1 MLVNSVH
8 ARLTRPS
15 TAFLF
20 ALSVAPT
27 CPIGMVTKAHMTS
40 ESQQLSDE
48 EMRRTWALV
57 DILTS
62 LSKKR
67 ATHPPPTAELI
78 RRKFEAL
85 SLPALDTLT
94 MLVDQTIAQQ
104 HCRLSQSQIS
114 GMARAVRSFPEETA
128 AEVAYA
134 HACGGKVVSDAT
146 VKAASVQAS
155 HVLRVGFEHLGVARD
170 RGMPLC
176 PIASDRHTH
185 ALDTLAKDRTNNKG
199 AALELLNVDDAV
211 IPEDG
216 GFVSSKGLLIGA
228 ACCIAMK
235 EWLDQPGDLCCGS
248 CYRVVMA
255 DELEICRRCGDQL
268 LCRACLAGPAR
279 HATECR
285 RVRDNVRSAAQFLV
299 PRLRESARQVAVV
312 RLNGAGLIVPV
323 HITSIPSPLF
333 PTSLA
338 EALTRF
344 PDASLLDTTLAVHW
358 RLLVS
363 FLAKLEG
370 DDQEAIDYEGVHHV
384 QAAEYAVDEEDT
396 QPTSRRAARLLP
408 SERRRLQKETKAA
421 ERRAKEEAR
430 AAAAAAAIAEANA
443 VLERQSARPDATSEI
458 LTSVLLKRG
467 GIASPE
473 VVERA
478 RAKRDS
484 LKATEMRA
492 RKSAKAKPEEI
503 STAAERMRV
512 EGELI
517 YARLVAA
524 ALLLQRRARTW
535 LRSRKKLRRKKRS
548 RAAKLIQLTVRTW
561 LLLRVAAKPY
571 ITSTAASSGSE
582 GANGEELFELPKLEP
597 PRPASTNP
605 ATTECAICLDGD
617 AEYAVV
623 PCGHRCLC
631 FNCSNTVFQ
640 CPVCRTQRTAV
651 LRVFV

>member
-57 DILTS
+57 DTLTS
-62 LSKKR
+62 LKR
-67 ATHPPPTAELI
+67 RAKHPPPTAELI

-155 HVLRVGFEHLGVARD
+155 HVLRVGFEHLEAARD

-268 LCRACLAGPAR
+268 LCRACLAGSAR

-484 LKATEMRA
+484 LKAAEMRA
-492 RKSAKAKPEEI
+492 RKSAKAKPEEL

-512 EGELI
+512 DGSQTN
-517 YARLVAA
+517 ARLAA
-524 ALLLQRRARTW
+524 ALLLQRCTRTW
-535 LRSRKKLRRKKRS
+535 LRCRKKLRRKQRS
-548 RAAKLIQLTVRTW
+548 RAAKLIQRSVRTW
-561 LLLRVAAKPY
+561 LVKVVAKPY
-571 ITSTAASSGSE
+571 SASAGASSGGE
-582 GANGEELFELPKLEP
+582 GANAEDLVELPE
-597 PRPASTNP
+597 PRPASSEP
-605 ATTECAICLDGD
+605 ATAECAICLDD
-617 AEYAVV
+617 NAEYAVV

-631 FNCSNTVFQ
+631 ASCISAVSE
-640 CPVCRTQRTAV
+640 CPVCRGAMTAT
-651 LRVFV
+651 LRVFI

>member
-1 MLVNSVH
+1 MLVNCVH
-8 ARLTRPS
+8 ARSTRPS

-27 CPIGMVTKAHMTS
+27 CPIGMVTKADMTS

-57 DILTS
+57 DTLTS
-62 LSKKR
+62 LRRR
-67 ATHPPPTAELI
+67 AKHPPPTAELI

-155 HVLRVGFEHLGVARD
+155 HVLRVGFEHLEVARD

-268 LCRACLAGPAR
+268 LCRACLAGSAR

-430 AAAAAAAIAEANA
+430 AAAAAADIAEANA
-443 VLERQSARPDATSEI
+443 VLERQSARPDVTSAM
-458 LTSVLLKRG
+458 LTSVLRKREG
-467 GIASPE
+467 MASPE
-473 VVERA
+473 VIA
-478 RAKRDS
+478 STRAKRDS
-484 LKATEMRA
+484 LKAAEMRA
-492 RKSAKAKPEEI
+492 RKSAKAKPEE
-503 STAAERMRV
+503 SNAAERIRMDRDQAN
-512 EGELI
+512 
-517 YARLVAA
+517 ARLAA
-524 ALLLQRRARTW
+524 ALMLQQCVRTW
-535 LRSRKKLRRKKRS
+535 LWSRKKLRRKLRS
-548 RAAKLIQLTVRTW
+548 RAAKLIQRSIRTW
-561 LLLRVAAKPY
+561 QLLGAVSRPAVALISA
-571 ITSTAASSGSE
+571 G
-582 GANGEELFELPKLEP
+582 GEPETPEPEP
-597 PRPASTNP
+597 PRPTSTDQ
-605 ATTECAICLDGD
+605 ATTECAICLDDD
-617 AEYAVV
+617 AEYAAV

-631 FNCSNTVFQ
+631 ANCSKVVSQ
-640 CPVCRTQRTAV
+640 CPVCRGAITAV